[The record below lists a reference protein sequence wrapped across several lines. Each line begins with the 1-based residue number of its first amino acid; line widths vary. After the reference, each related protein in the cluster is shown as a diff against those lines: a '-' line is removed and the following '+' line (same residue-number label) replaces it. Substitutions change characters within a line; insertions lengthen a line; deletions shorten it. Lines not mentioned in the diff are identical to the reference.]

1 MTHSELLLAV
11 ILIQQ
16 ALFAAVWATAARLR
30 LSHRAARHWAASTAL
45 VTAGLALILARGQ
58 ASPWL
63 TVVLANTL
71 TVLSFV
77 AMRRGTQVFGRLA
90 PTDREHGAVAA
101 LAMAGLAGA
110 VAAGAGMLPVLVI
123 TSAALGWTLLRSA
136 SEVVRSLVAEFGPQA
151 ARWCALPTAVIGAL
165 FVLRA
170 AFAPLLGLEVV
181 GAVNDPG
188 VGNAG
193 MAFASLV
200 FGLVINTT
208 LIAMTVLR
216 LVRRLQYQS
225 DHDVLTGLLNRRA
238 MERLLDAEVQRQR
251 RFGDGHA
258 ILSVDIDRFK
268 QINDRWGHAAG
279 DAVLV
284 RVAQALCDASRE
296 VDRVARMGGEEFC
309 LLLPGVDQA
318 GAERMAQRLLE
329 VVRGL
334 QYAEVDGSLK
344 VTVSIGV
351 VVVGSAAEPLPALLR
366 RLDDALYAAKHQ
378 GRDRYER
385 APPAEA
391 CRGLTQ

>member
-16 ALFAAVWATAARLR
+16 VLFGAVWAAAARLR
-30 LSHRAARHWAASTAL
+30 LSRRAARHWAVATAL
-45 VTAGLALILARGQ
+45 VTAGLSLILTRGQ

-63 TVVLANTL
+63 SVALANTL

-77 AMRRGTQVFGRLA
+77 ALRRGTQVFGRLA
-90 PTDREHGAVAA
+90 PTDREHLAVSV
-101 LAMAGLAGA
+101 LATAGLAGA
-110 VAAGAGMLPVLVI
+110 VASGAGMLPVLVV
-123 TSAALGWTLLRSA
+123 TSLALGWTLLRSA
-136 SEVVRSLVAEFGPQA
+136 FEVVRSLVAEFGPQA
-151 ARWCALPTAVIGAL
+151 ARWCALPTGIIGAL
-165 FVLRA
+165 FLLRA
-170 AFAPLLGLEVV
+170 MLAPLLGPGVV

-188 VGNAG
+188 AGNVG

-225 DHDVLTGLLNRRA
+225 DHDALTSLLGRRA

-251 RFGDGHA
+251 RFGDSHA

-268 QINDRWGHAAG
+268 QINDRWGHGAG

-284 RVAQALCDASRE
+284 RVAHALRDASRE

-318 GAERMAQRLLE
+318 GAERMAQRLLD

-334 QYAEVDGSLK
+334 VHPEVDSSLK

-351 VVVGSAAEPLPALLR
+351 VVVGPATESLPVLLR
-366 RLDDALYAAKHQ
+366 RLDDALYAAKHR
-378 GRDRYER
+378 GRDRFER

-391 CRGLTQ
+391 C

>member
-16 ALFAAVWATAARLR
+16 GLFGAVWAAAARLR
-30 LSHRAARHWAASTAL
+30 LSHRSARHWAAATGL
-45 VTAGLALILARGQ
+45 VTTGLSLILARGQ

-77 AMRRGTQVFGRLA
+77 ALRRGSQVFGRLA
-90 PTDREHGAVAA
+90 PTDREHAAVA
-101 LAMAGLAGA
+101 LLTIAGLAGT
-110 VAAGAGMLPVLVI
+110 VATGAGMLPVVVV

-136 SEVVRSLVAEFGPQA
+136 SEVVGSLVAEFGPHA
-151 ARWCALPTAVIGAL
+151 ARWCAMPTALIGVL
-165 FVLRA
+165 FALRA
-170 AFAPLLGLEVV
+170 VLAPLLGPEVA

-188 VGNAG
+188 AGNTG
-193 MAFASLV
+193 TAFAALV

-208 LIAMTVLR
+208 LIAMTVIR

-225 DHDVLTGLLNRRA
+225 DHDVLTNLLSRRA
-238 MERLLDAEVQRQR
+238 MERLLDAEVQRRR
-251 RFGDGHA
+251 RFGDSHA

-284 RVAQALCDASRE
+284 RVAHALRDASRE

-334 QYAEVDGSLK
+334 DHSEIDRSLK
-344 VTVSIGV
+344 VTVSIGL
-351 VVVGSAAEPLPALLR
+351 VVVGPGGESLPLLLR
-366 RLDDALYAAKHQ
+366 RLDDALYAAKHH
-378 GRDRYER
+378 GRDRFER
-385 APPAEA
+385 APTAA
-391 CRGLTQ
+391 VC